1 MRTSMTFGSAAAG
14 YCPAFFICLPLRVI
28 IAMKLKELERLFLRA
43 LCVIQVC
50 LIIYGRKSQRAG
62 RVFLFFF
69 LERKTEKEI
78 SFRIGY
84 LSPSDIF
91 N

>member
-1 MRTSMTFGSAAAG
+1 MYAHINDLWLCRCWMVSARL
-14 YCPAFFICLPLRVI
+14 FFCFPLRVI

-50 LIIYGRKSQRAG
+50 LIIYSRKSHRAG

-69 LERKTEKEI
+69 LEKEK
-78 SFRIGY
+78 
-84 LSPSDIF
+84 

>member
-1 MRTSMTFGSAAAG
+1 LALPLLVSARL
-14 YCPAFFICLPLRVI
+14 FFCLPLRVI

-50 LIIYGRKSQRAG
+50 LIIYGRKSQRVG

-69 LERKTEKEI
+69 VEKEKTEKEI